1 MANKTIKIN
10 VSKNLADEQNMSD
23 SGINL
28 EIKLSKSIIAGMAE
42 ANWEHS
48 FTLGYDQVEGVM
60 LLYGGSQWI
69 PFDETPSLPPP
80 TAPLPGAQES
90 PVEPPTEGE
99 PLRNLISTQVSE
111 NDPDQSDDEE
121 WLNDIAATLVPIR
134 RPAPAPLVPDRPR
147 TRTALGAK
155 IPEALAPASKSR
167 AETTVDK
174 TPLDNSENV
183 SSSASHS
190 VAVQTLQNHA
200 GGETEEDDWKAKA
213 VDRLLQAAYGDQP
226 HTDSEHPY
234 APTAPT
240 PITQGSNAGDQRASA
255 RSSRKSGGRGGQK
268 KRGRDENTAAG
279 RPSKAKKTKM

>member
-134 RPAPAPLVPDRPR
+134 RPAPAPLGKLPRRHVMYRCMTKLTVIKFLTVHAHALPSEQKFRKLWLQLPRAALKPQSIRRRSTILKMSAPPPLILLRCKHCKTMLAAKPRRTTGRPR
-147 TRTALGAK
+147 PWTDYFKLRMETSLTR
-155 IPEALAPASKSR
+155 
-167 AETTVDK
+167 
-174 TPLDNSENV
+174 V
-183 SSSASHS
+183 SSFRLINLWTHS
-190 VAVQTLQNHA
+190 
-200 GGETEEDDWKAKA
+200 
-213 VDRLLQAAYGDQP
+213 
-226 HTDSEHPY
+226 
-234 APTAPT
+234 
-240 PITQGSNAGDQRASA
+240 
-255 RSSRKSGGRGGQK
+255 
-268 KRGRDENTAAG
+268 
-279 RPSKAKKTKM
+279 